1 MTAKNS
7 LWRGRIEQAIR
18 NQYQVIGAR
27 LMAEMEGLE
36 LDESER
42 EQRFNEATE
51 QAVLGQAP
59 FELSLAKA
67 HAACDALRGP
77 CHADSPLEPAQQ
89 VALEYLAALTGVSAV
104 QRHRATVQASFS
116 SSSLTYQGD
125 FERFKELLRMG
136 VSSQAPD
143 SFSCRADMP
152 QVRQVKVLERSYEL
166 LDSEGSFLKT
176 CRLKAELEF
185 ELVVM
190 TAEPEVDFLAIA
202 ADCRA
207 VLGDVNQSIPTQRLN
222 LSNVVLV
229 STSVD

>member
-7 LWRGRIEQAIR
+7 IWRSRIEQAIR
-18 NQYQVIGAR
+18 RQHQIVSAR
-27 LMAEMEGLE
+27 LMTETDGLE
-36 LDESER
+36 LDDDER
-42 EQRFNEATE
+42 ERRFNDAIE
-51 QAVLGQAP
+51 QTVLGQAP
-59 FELSLAKA
+59 FTLSLAQA
-67 HAACDALRGP
+67 YAACDALRGP
-77 CHADSPLEPAQQ
+77 CHADAPLDAVQQ
-89 VALEYLAALTGVSAV
+89 LSLEYLAALTGVSAV

-152 QVRQVKVLERSYEL
+152 QVRRVKVLERSYEL
-166 LDSEGSFLKT
+166 LESEGSFLKT